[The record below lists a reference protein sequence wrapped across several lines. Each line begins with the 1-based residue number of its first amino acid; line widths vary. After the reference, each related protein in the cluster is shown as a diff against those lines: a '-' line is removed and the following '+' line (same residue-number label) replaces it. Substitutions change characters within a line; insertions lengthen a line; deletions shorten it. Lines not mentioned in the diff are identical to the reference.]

1 MVKKVVLM
9 CSVLFT
15 AIGISL
21 GGGVDVQASNM
32 NKDLQLTIK
41 QEKIR
46 EMFTR
51 IEKVAKATLTTQVK
65 EKKVKNIAVVK
76 AKKEEIAAKEQQKAA
91 DKKANTVI
99 SNEKANQNK
108 AYGEKLNNPDLTQAE
123 RQQIIQEKKNYNQ
136 SNQSNQSNQVNGNE
150 KANQNRAYG
159 EKLSN
164 PDLTQSERQ
173 QIIQEKKNYNQGNQ
187 SNQVNGNEKAN
198 QNRAYGEKLS
208 NPDLTQSERQQIIQ
222 EKKNYNQNRQ
232 GGRR

>member
-1 MVKKVVLM
+1 M

-136 SNQSNQSNQVNGNE
+136 SNQGNQSNQSNQGNQS
-150 KANQNRAYG
+150 NQ
-159 EKLSN
+159 S
-164 PDLTQSERQ
+164 
-173 QIIQEKKNYNQGNQ
+173 NQ

>member
-136 SNQSNQSNQVNGNE
+136 SNQVNGNE
-150 KANQNRAYG
+150 KSNQNRAYG

-164 PDLTQSERQ
+164 PDLTQ
-173 QIIQEKKNYNQGNQ
+173 
-187 SNQVNGNEKAN
+187 
-198 QNRAYGEKLS
+198 
-208 NPDLTQSERQQIIQ
+208 TERQQIIQ

>member
-1 MVKKVVLM
+1 M

-76 AKKEEIAAKEQQKAA
+76 AKKEEIAAKKQQKAA

-99 SNEKANQNK
+99 SD
-108 AYGEKLNNPDLTQAE
+108 EKLNNQDLTQAE

-136 SNQSNQSNQVNGNE
+136 SNQGNQSNQSNQGN
-150 KANQNRAYG
+150 
-159 EKLSN
+159 
-164 PDLTQSERQ
+164 QS
-173 QIIQEKKNYNQGNQ
+173 NQ